1 MTPAPTGSAGPASDL
16 RLEVVD
22 LIGRPGAHRPY
33 ERTARATG
41 EEGSLAMRVPAG
53 DPIDVSGQIESVV
66 EGLYVSGTV
75 QAHLVG
81 ECSRCLDPVE
91 EDVDARLDELFT
103 YPEKVPAGAEED
115 DIVTL
120 DGDEIDL
127 APLVHD
133 TLAVNAAERPL
144 CRPDCPGLCA
154 QCGARLEDDPDHHHD
169 VIDPRFAALQGLFAD
184 EDSDGDPGTREDA

>member
-1 MTPAPTGSAGPASDL
+1 MTHSTGSAASDL

-22 LIGRPGAHRPY
+22 LISRPGAQRTY
-33 ERTARATG
+33 ERTVPATG

-53 DPIDVSGQIESVV
+53 EPLEISGRLESVV
-66 EGLYVSGTV
+66 EGIFVSGTV
-75 QAHLVG
+75 SAHLEG

-91 EDVDARLDELFT
+91 DDVEARIDELFT

-115 DIVTL
+115 DVVVL
-120 DGDEIDL
+120 EGDSIDL

-133 TLAVNAAERPL
+133 ALAVSAEDRPL

-154 QCGARLEDDPDHHHD
+154 QCGARLEDDPGHHHE
-169 VIDPRFAALQGLFAD
+169 VIDPRFAALQGLLED
-184 EDSDGDPGTREDA
+184 EGTERRDGEG